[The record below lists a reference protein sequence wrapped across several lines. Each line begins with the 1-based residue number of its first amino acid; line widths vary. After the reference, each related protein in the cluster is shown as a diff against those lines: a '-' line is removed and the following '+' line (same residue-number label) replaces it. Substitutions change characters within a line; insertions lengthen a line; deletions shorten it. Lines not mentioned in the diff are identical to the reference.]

1 MSEIMRDEKTTQSKK
16 DTLKILLELCTTQK
30 EAEETMEQYGDFKSI
45 EEKCIFLKD
54 TFHLTVVGHNDELD
68 EVTYQFLLAT
78 VINLKWH

>member
-1 MSEIMRDEKTTQSKK
+1 MLEKFLKK
-16 DTLKILLELCTTQK
+16 NKKIYENK
-30 EAEETMEQYGDFKSI
+30 KIEVEDIKTMEQYGDFKSI

-78 VINLKWH
+78 VVNLKWH